1 MHAVTEA
8 DGEVH
13 CGDEGDAL
21 LPSTTPCCAQGNA
34 HLVCCWRKKIRLAE
48 KFRRRRKGEGEE
60 SLPCTFVGISMC
72 FAPLFRYID
81 RDDIKM
87 VPGRVACC

>member
-21 LPSTTPCCAQGNA
+21 LLPSTTPCCAQGSA
-34 HLVCCWRKKIRLAE
+34 ILCVVGGKKSGWRK

-60 SLPCTFVGISMC
+60 SLPCTYVGISMC

-81 RDDIKM
+81 RGHQDVIPKNR
-87 VPGRVACC
+87 PR